1 MPLIHEDLPRSGA
14 LQVSVSASAAIE
26 IEWALASGDRDDFR
40 RDHPGL
46 DAVYANHPDLQTRV
60 GSLWGQDELIAPDG
74 HFLELMVLAH
84 HGGLLFSTDAD
95 ALVDRLDELCT
106 TLPATALDLPLYS
119 ETEESRAAVRSRL
132 ARLAADPELRS
143 RYVAL
148 VADMWEAM
156 RQEWELSGRAAVE
169 AAVAARRRVQANGAD
184 WHEVVRSECDF
195 GGILDRTLASVGP
208 DAEIVVVPA
217 YFTHKGLL
225 VDLPGVVVIGV
236 RTDTSGADARART
249 EALAR
254 RLKAVSDPT
263 RLAILDALRSGSRT
277 ISEIAAVF
285 SLAQPTV
292 SNHVKLLRDAG
303 LVVDERQGTRRRLV
317 VQHDVVEGLISD
329 LHEALSDRTPHAHD
343 HAGSGLIGRLSDQ
356 VAG

>member
-1 MPLIHEDLPRSGA
+1 M
-14 LQVSVSASAAIE
+14 
-26 IEWALASGDRDDFR
+26 
-40 RDHPGL
+40 
-46 DAVYANHPDLQTRV
+46 TT
-60 GSLWGQDELIAPDG
+60 PDG

-95 ALVDRLDELCT
+95 ALLARLDELCT
-106 TLPATALDLPLYS
+106 SVRLTADDLPLFS
-119 ETEESRAAVRSRL
+119 ETEESRAAVLARL
-132 ARLAADPELRS
+132 ARLAADPDLRT
-143 RYVAL
+143 RYVSL
-148 VADMWEAM
+148 VSDMWDAM
-156 RQEWELSGRAAVE
+156 RGEWDISGRAAVE
-169 AAVAARRRVQANGAD
+169 VAVAARRRLQVAGAD

-208 DAEIVVVPA
+208 DVEVVVVPA

-236 RTDTSGADARART
+236 RTDTTGADARART

-254 RLKAVSDPT
+254 RLKAISDPT
-263 RLAILDALRSGSRT
+263 RLAILDALRSGPHT
-277 ISEIAAVF
+277 ITEIAAAF

-303 LVVDERQGTRRRLV
+303 LVVDDRQGTRRRLI

-329 LHEALSDRTPHAHD
+329 LHAALSERTVHGHD
-343 HAGSGLIGRLSDQ
+343 HAPSRAPAPV
-356 VAG
+356 VA

>member
-14 LQVSVSASAAIE
+14 PPVSISASAAIE

-46 DAVYANHPDLQTRV
+46 DAVYANHPDLENRV
-60 GSLWGQDELIAPDG
+60 RSIWGSHELTAPDG

-84 HGGLLFSTDAD
+84 HGGLLLSTDAD

-106 TLPATALDLPLYS
+106 TLQTTAVDLPLYS
-119 ETEESRAAVRSRL
+119 ETEESRTAVLARL
-132 ARLAADPELRS
+132 ARLAADPELRT

-148 VADMWEAM
+148 VGDMWEAM
-156 RQEWELSGRAAVE
+156 REEWELSGRAAVE
-169 AAVAARRRVQANGAD
+169 AAVAARRRVQAQGAD

-208 DAEIVVVPA
+208 GVEVAVVPA

-263 RLAILDALRSGSRT
+263 RLAILDALRSGPRT

-317 VQHDVVEGLISD
+317 VQHDVVEGLIAD
-329 LHEALSDRTPHAHD
+329 LHDALSDRTPHAHD
-343 HAGSGLIGRLSDQ
+343 HAGSQLIGQ
-356 VAG
+356 VTD

>member
-1 MPLIHEDLPRSGA
+1 
-14 LQVSVSASAAIE
+14 VSISASAAIE
-26 IEWALASGDRDDFR
+26 IEWALASGEKDDFR

-46 DAVYANHPDLQTRV
+46 DAVYAGHPSLETRV
-60 GSLWGQDELIAPDG
+60 RSLWGPDELITGDG

-95 ALVDRLDELCT
+95 ALIDQLDALCT
-106 TLPATALDLPLYS
+106 TVRMTAADLPLFS
-119 ETEESRAAVRSRL
+119 ETEESRAAVLARL
-132 ARLAADPELRS
+132 ARLATDPELRG

-148 VADMWEAM
+148 VRDMWDAM
-156 RQEWELSGRAAVE
+156 REEWELSGRGAVE
-169 AAVAARRRVQANGAD
+169 VAVAARRRVQASGAD
-184 WHEVVRSECDF
+184 WHEVARSECDF

-208 DAEIVVVPA
+208 DVEIVVVPA

-225 VDLPGVVVIGV
+225 VDLPGVVVLGV

-263 RLAILDALRSGSRT
+263 RLAILDALRSGPRT
-277 ISEIAAVF
+277 ITEIAAAF

-303 LVVDERQGTRRRLV
+303 LVIDERQGTRRRLL

-329 LHEALSDRTPHAHD
+329 LHEALSDRTSHGHGVD
-343 HAGSGLIGRLSDQ
+343 SGLVGQ
-356 VAG
+356 VVR